1 MMMCAFSFFVTYSD
15 ACSLF
20 ILWMQAFIILGLAV
34 SGKLQSSKHMH
45 MHMSGILFLLSTC

>member
-1 MMMCAFSFFVTYSD
+1 MCAFSFFVTYSD
-15 ACSLF
+15 VCSLF

-45 MHMSGILFLLSTC
+45 MHMSGILFLLGTC